1 MQYIFDKAGN
11 INNYAL
17 MMNKKEAITTQAK
30 TLKGLTSQALKDF
43 SRPTVS
49 IVGARGYS
57 GLELAKLLFSHPQV
71 NFTHAFATKEF
82 LLSDDLFETQA
93 TNVICLPD
101 SQLMQNLTD
110 IVFLATPAEVSLKLA
125 PQILAAGKKVID
137 LSGAFRLK
145 QNDYQTWY
153 HFEHTEKA
161 LLQSAQYG
169 LVPFAKPFSGETNLI
184 ANPGCFATAVL
195 MALVPLLKKG
205 LIQPEGLVID
215 AKSGTTGAGKKA
227 AENLLFSEVAGN
239 CLPYRIGHH
248 QHYPEIQEAVAQ
260 FTGVKIEPHFST
272 HLLPVPRGIIASIYA
287 EATTMSL
294 DAIEA
299 AFAEAYADQPLVKFG
314 KEISK
319 LAKLAPVSGTART
332 QISYQLVGRKLYV
345 FSVIDNL
352 MKGAASQAL
361 ENLNQLLDLPSHFSM
376 AGTEV

>member
-1 MQYIFDKAGN
+1 MQNTVKATSN
-11 INNYAL
+11 KAL
-17 MMNKKEAITTQAK
+17 QGI
-30 TLKGLTSQALKDF
+30 

-57 GLELAKLLFSHPQV
+57 GLELAKLLLQHPGVQ
-71 NFTHAFATKEF
+71 FTHAFATKEF
-82 LLSDDLFETQA
+82 LLSDDLFETEA
-93 TNVICLPD
+93 KKVICLPD
-101 SQLMQNLTD
+101 SQLMENLTD
-110 IVFLATPAEVSLKLA
+110 IVFLATPAEASLKLA
-125 PQILAAGKKVID
+125 PQILARGKKVID

-161 LLQSAQYG
+161 LLQNAQYG
-169 LVPFAKPFSGETNLI
+169 LVPFSMPTSRETNLI

-205 LIQPEGLVID
+205 LIQTEGLVID

-248 QHYPEIQEAVAQ
+248 QHYPEIQEAVELY
-260 FTGVKIEPHFST
+260 TGVKIEPHFST
-272 HLLPVPRGIIASIYA
+272 HLLPVQRGIIASIYA
-287 EATTMSL
+287 EATTRSL

-299 AFAEAYADQPLVKFG
+299 AYAEAYADQPLVLFG
-314 KEISK
+314 KDISK

-361 ENLNQLLDLPSHFSM
+361 ENLNRLLDLPTHYAM

>member
-1 MQYIFDKAGN
+1 MQYIFDNASN

-17 MMNKKEAITTQAK
+17 MMNKKEALTTQEK
-30 TLKGLTSQALKDF
+30 TLNGMTSQALKDF
-43 SRPTVS
+43 SRPSIS

-57 GLELAKLLFSHPQV
+57 GLELAKLLFKHPLV

-93 TNVICLPD
+93 KDVICLPD

-145 QNDYQTWY
+145 QSDYQTWY
-153 HFEHTEKA
+153 HFEHTEKS
-161 LLQSAQYG
+161 LLQTAQYG

-195 MALVPLLKKG
+195 MALVPLLKNG

-248 QHYPEIQEAVAQ
+248 QHYPEIQEAVEQ
-260 FTGVKIEPHFST
+260 FTGAKIEPHFST
-272 HLLPVPRGIIASIYA
+272 HLLPVQRGIIASIYA
-287 EATTMSL
+287 TATTQSL

-299 AFAEAYADQPLVKFG
+299 AFAEAYADQPLVLFG
-314 KEISK
+314 KDISK

-361 ENLNQLLDLPSHFSM
+361 ENLNRLLDLPTHFAM